1 MKSKLKSIMK
11 EKKVT
16 VRELQKMSGVSLQTI
31 TKARD
36 ERISTCS
43 IRSIYSIA
51 KALEASIV
59 DLIEEEP

>member
-1 MKSKLKSIMK
+1 MKSKLKSVMK

-31 TKARD
+31 TKACD
-36 ERISTCS
+36 ERINTCS
-43 IRSIYSIA
+43 VRSIYSIA
-51 KALEASIV
+51 KALEVSIV